1 MKTRKRTSEAERAR
15 DACCAEQA
23 SGCMSSEGRSIGF
36 ETESRL
42 SNSVYQ
48 IKTHFPEMKV
58 VSEELH
64 DFNHEV
70 NLRIYSEKIG

>member
-1 MKTRKRTSEAERAR
+1 
-15 DACCAEQA
+15 
-23 SGCMSSEGRSIGF
+23 MSSEGRSIGF